1 MSLARHVRFLCKS
14 AALSASMAVMVLCLA
29 LGALGLLVAAF
40 IIWLSHLLGMA
51 AAVAIAGAVL
61 LVMAFIVMGVARLA
75 LVRMQ
80 ANQPSLAA
88 EALGMFGFGLRMA
101 TLIIRRDPSK
111 ALLTAMIAG
120 ALAEYLS
127 GKRPPGD

>member
-1 MSLARHVRFLCKS
+1 
-14 AALSASMAVMVLCLA
+14 
-29 LGALGLLVAAF
+29 
-40 IIWLSHLLGMA
+40 MA

-61 LVMAFIVMGVARLA
+61 FVMAFIVMGVARLA

-80 ANQPSLAA
+80 DNQPSLAA